1 VQSLGRMREEV
12 PMLVHDGVVEKG
24 SDA

>member
-1 VQSLGRMREEV
+1 VQSLGRMREQV
-12 PMLVHDGVVEKG
+12 PMLVHGGVVEKG